1 MNWVQAFFVAA
12 AFGFIA
18 PPLLFIE
25 DIDGF
30 LDYLWISTRLTAGAL
45 VVYTVV
51 VVGLPWAK
59 PHFLAFWGWMGA
71 F

>member
-1 MNWVQAFFVAA
+1 MNWVQAFFVAS

-18 PPLLFIE
+18 PPLLWIE
-25 DIDGF
+25 NIESVF
-30 LDYLWISTRLTAGAL
+30 DYVWTAIRLTACGL
-45 VVYTVV
+45 MIYTVV